1 MPGNSCHLLLA
12 AIAAIALAAC
22 GDNAGHPRIVG
33 ELESER
39 IEITADVAEPIV
51 EILVAEGTAVSKGE
65 LLVRQDAARA
75 RARLVEA
82 EAALAEAQA
91 RLDELLRG
99 PRQEQIA
106 AARANVDGAERDLV
120 FRSAE
125 FVRIEEVHARKLA
138 SPELLDRTRA
148 ELDAAVANLDLRRAQ
163 LEELLAGTTVE
174 ELSQAESA
182 LEQAAAR
189 RNLVEVDLRRHDLT
203 APVDGIVDSRLFEI
217 GERPGAGQP
226 VLVLLGGKQP
236 YARVYV
242 AENQRVNVAP
252 GQQARI
258 FVDGLDR
265 PVEGRVRWVASEAA
279 FTPYF
284 ALTERDRGRLS
295 YLAKVDILDYQSRLP
310 DGVPVE
316 VLIDTGSTRRPA
328 DDDTVRNEP

>member
-1 MPGNSCHLLLA
+1 MPGNFCHLLL
-12 AIAAIALAAC
+12 AAIALAAC
-22 GDNAGHPRIVG
+22 GDNAGQPRIVG

-82 EAALAEAQA
+82 EAALAEARA
-91 RLDELLRG
+91 RLDELVRG

-120 FRSAE
+120 FRRAE

-148 ELDAAVANLDLRRAQ
+148 ELDAAVTNLDLRRAQ

-182 LEQAAAR
+182 LQQAAAR
-189 RNLVEVDLRRHDLT
+189 RNLIEVDLRRHDLT

-252 GQQARI
+252 GQPARI

-316 VLIDTGSTRRPA
+316 VLIDTGNSRRLA
-328 DDDTVRNEP
+328 DGDTVRNEP